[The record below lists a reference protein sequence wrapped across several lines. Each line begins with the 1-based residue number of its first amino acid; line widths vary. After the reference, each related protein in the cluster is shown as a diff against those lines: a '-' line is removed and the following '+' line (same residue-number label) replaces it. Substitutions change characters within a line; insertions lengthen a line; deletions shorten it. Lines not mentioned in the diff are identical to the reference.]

1 MKTIWAEKTLTA
13 EGWMADVR
21 IDIGADGRIET
32 ISRNVAAK
40 GYKTGILLPAPA
52 NLHSHSFQRAMAG
65 MTEACGPDAHDSFW
79 TWRTLMYRFLDHLQP
94 DDIEAIAA
102 FAQMEM
108 LEAGYAA
115 VAEFHYVHHQ
125 PGGAPYDDVAEL
137 SSRIAAAAS
146 ETGIGLTLLPVLY
159 EQGGCDGRP
168 LEGGQLRFA
177 NDAESF
183 SRLYEGAAAAI
194 ASLPDDAR
202 LGFAAHSLRAV
213 SREGLTAS
221 LALAPDGPIHI
232 HIAEQQAEVDEVKT
246 AWGRRPVEWLFDN
259 HDVDQ
264 RWCLVHATQME
275 PHETKALAHSGAV
288 AGLCPNTESNLGDG
302 IFDGAR
308 YFENNGRFGVGTD
321 SNVRISLA
329 EELRMLEYTQR
340 LRDQARAVLATP
352 EASTGRFLL
361 EGAARGGAQA
371 AGRNSG
377 VIEIGRD
384 ADFFALDRNA
394 INLFDKEEDA
404 ILDSYIFAGDD
415 RLITDVWSAGRH
427 VVTDGRHIKRDGIT
441 SRYRSILETL
451 KARL

>member
-1 MKTIWAEKTLTA
+1 MKTIWAEKALTT
-13 EGWMADVR
+13 EGWAAGVR
-21 IDIGADGRIET
+21 IDLGADGRIET
-32 ISRNVAAK
+32 ITCDAGAE
-40 GYKTGILLPAPA
+40 GYKAGILLPAPA

-65 MTEACGPDAHDSFW
+65 MTEARGPDAHDSFW
-79 TWRTLMYRFLDHLQP
+79 TWRALMYHFLDHLQP
-94 DDIEAIAA
+94 DDLEAIAA

-137 SSRIAAAAS
+137 SNRIASAAS

-177 NDAESF
+177 NNAENF
-183 SRLYEGAAAAI
+183 SRLYESAAATI
-194 ASLPDDAR
+194 AGLPGDSR
-202 LGFAAHSLRAV
+202 LGFAGHSLRAV
-213 SREGLTAS
+213 SREGLTRSLS
-221 LALAPDGPIHI
+221 LAPKGPIHI
-232 HIAEQQAEVDEVKT
+232 HIAEQQAEVDEVKM

-264 RWCLVHATQME
+264 RWCLVHAIQME
-275 PHETKALAHSGAV
+275 PHETKALAGSGAV
-288 AGLCPNTESNLGDG
+288 AGLCPVTESNLGDG
-302 IFDGAR
+302 VFDGAH

-340 LRDQARAVLATP
+340 LQEQARAVLATP
-352 EASTGRFLL
+352 ETSTGRFLL

-377 VIEIGRD
+377 VIEVGRF
-384 ADFFALDRNA
+384 ADFIALDRNA

-427 VVTDGRHIKRDGIT
+427 VVTDGRHIKRDAIT
-441 SRYRSILETL
+441 ARYRSVLETL
-451 KARL
+451 KARI

>member
-1 MKTIWAEKTLTA
+1 MKTIWAEKALTTK
-13 EGWMADVR
+13 GWAADVR
-21 IDIGADGRIET
+21 IDLGADGLIESVT
-32 ISRNVAAK
+32 GDAGAE

-65 MTEACGPDAHDSFW
+65 MTEARGPDAQDSFW

-94 DDIEAIAA
+94 DDLEAIAA

-137 SSRIAAAAS
+137 SNRIAAAAS
-146 ETGIGLTLLPVLY
+146 ETGIGLTLTPVLY

-177 NDAESF
+177 NDAKSF
-183 SRLYEGAAAAI
+183 SRLCESAAATLAG
-194 ASLPDDAR
+194 LPGDSR

-213 SREGLTAS
+213 SREGLRESLS
-221 LALAPDGPIHI
+221 LAPKGPIHI

-246 AWGRRPVEWLFDN
+246 VWGRRPVEWLFDN
-259 HDVDQ
+259 HQVDQ

-275 PHETKALAHSGAV
+275 PHETKLLAGSGAV
-288 AGLCPNTESNLGDG
+288 AGLCPITESNLGDG
-302 IFDGAR
+302 IFDGAL
-308 YFENNGRFGVGTD
+308 YLEHNGRFGVGTD

-329 EELRMLEYTQR
+329 GELRLLEYTQR
-340 LRDQARAVLATP
+340 LKGQARAVLATP
-352 EASTGRFLL
+352 ETSTGRFLL

-377 VIEIGRD
+377 AIEVGRY
-384 ADFFALDRNA
+384 ADFIALDRNA

-415 RLITDVWSAGRH
+415 RLITDAWSAGRH
-427 VVTDGRHIKRDGIT
+427 VVQGGRHIKRDTIT
-441 SRYRSILETL
+441 ARYRNVL
-451 KARL
+451 KALRARI